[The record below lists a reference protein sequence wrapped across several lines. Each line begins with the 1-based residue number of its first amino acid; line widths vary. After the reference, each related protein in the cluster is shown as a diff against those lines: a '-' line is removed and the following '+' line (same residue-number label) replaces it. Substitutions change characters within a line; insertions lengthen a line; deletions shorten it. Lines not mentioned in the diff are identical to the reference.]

1 MILCSCPHPT
11 PLHDAALSVVA
22 LHAGP
27 DSSVPKPQAFEL
39 LYHVLEILPALRD
52 RVQVLLRMLCSS
64 IAPNDEPALVAAL
77 QGIAAGPPFA
87 RAAALAALAAAAPL
101 NGGAPTNSAVLALL
115 WMAGYDVNEDNAAA
129 GKALWE
135 RSGSTLPASLVPS
148 IAEYLTSQHPD
159 VRAAAAGGL
168 AAAVALNPG
177 TSAEAVATVTALY
190 TAPSSSR
197 AARLGS
203 AAALKALAP
212 HLSSADVEASMDFL
226 LGSGLVDDD
235 AGVRLDMV
243 GAGVAIVDAA
253 GSKSAPTMLPLFD
266 SYLERKAAGG
276 GLTEA
281 QYDYVRQGAVVFL
294 GTVARHLDPDN
305 PKVKSIV
312 DTLVE
317 VLTTPSEA
325 VQRAVSDCL
334 PPLVSALQG
343 DAAFVEATVQRL
355 LDRALRGASY
365 GDRRGA
371 AFGLAGAVKGL
382 GLSSLKSYG
391 IMDALKAGV
400 EEKDP
405 AAREGALCSFECLSD
420 KLGRLFEPYVIS
432 ILPTLLK
439 AFGDPSPAVRDA
451 ANGAS
456 RVIMGQLSAQGVKL
470 VLPAVLKGVEDK
482 TWRTKQGSIQLLGAM
497 AHCAPKQLSTCLP
510 TIVPRLGEVL
520 ADPHPKVGA
529 AAKQALDEVG
539 SVIRNP
545 EVGRLVPTLL
555 SAVADPNKN
564 NKVAL
569 DTLLSTVF
577 INTVDAASLV
587 RWVSL
592 RKKTWK
598 QLDYPLS
605 FFCSLFFCCPSA
617 LLLLCSFVL
626 FHLILLFLSHIV
638 GVDCACGAQGSSG
651 PVW

>member
-1 MILCSCPHPT
+1 M
-11 PLHDAALSVVA
+11 VA
-22 LHAGP
+22 LHVGP
-27 DSSVPKPQAFEL
+27 DASIAKPQAFEL

-52 RVQVLLRMLCSS
+52 RVQVLLRTLCSS
-64 IAPNDEPALVAAL
+64 LADDDEPALVAAL
-77 QGIAAGPPFA
+77 QGIAAGAPFA
-87 RAAALAALAAAAPL
+87 RAAALNALSAAPPL
-101 NGGAPTNSAVLALL
+101 QGGAPTNANVVALL

-129 GKALWE
+129 GKSLWE
-135 RSGSTLPASLVPS
+135 HSRCTLPASFVAS
-148 IAEYLTSQHPD
+148 IAEYLSSQHPD
-159 VRAAAAGGL
+159 VRTAAAGGL
-168 AAAVALNPG
+168 SAGVALNPS
-177 TSAEAVATVTALY
+177 TSAKAVAVATALY
-190 TAPSSSR
+190 AAPGAAR
-197 AARLGS
+197 AARQGS

-212 HLSSADVEASMDFL
+212 HLSSADVGASMDFL
-226 LGSGLVDDD
+226 LASGLVDDD
-235 AGVRLDMV
+235 TGVRSDMV
-243 GAGVAIVDAA
+243 GAGVAIVDSA
-253 GSKSAPTMLPLFD
+253 GASIAPTMLPLFD
-266 SYLERKAAGG
+266 SYLERKAAAD
-276 GLTEA
+276 GLSET

-305 PKVKSIV
+305 PKVKSIL

-325 VQRAVSDCL
+325 VQRSVSDCL

-355 LDRALRGASY
+355 LDRALRGESY

-382 GLSSLKSYG
+382 GLSSLKLYG

-400 EEKDP
+400 AEKDP

-420 KLGRLFEPYVIS
+420 KLGRLFEPYVVS
-432 ILPTLLK
+432 ILPTLLT
-439 AFGDPSPAVRDA
+439 AFGDPSPAVREA

-555 SAVADPNKN
+555 AAVADPSKN

-587 RWVSL
+587 S
-592 RKKTWK
+592 
-598 QLDYPLS
+598 
-605 FFCSLFFCCPSA
+605 
-617 LLLLCSFVL
+617 
-626 FHLILLFLSHIV
+626 
-638 GVDCACGAQGSSG
+638 
-651 PVW
+651 